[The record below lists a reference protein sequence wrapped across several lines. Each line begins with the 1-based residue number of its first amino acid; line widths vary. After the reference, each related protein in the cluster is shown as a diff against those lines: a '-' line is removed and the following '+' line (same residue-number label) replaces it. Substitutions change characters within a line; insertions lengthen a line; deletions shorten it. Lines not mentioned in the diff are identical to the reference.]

1 VDGLKFFFLEEV
13 FFLNVIFEDFFCME
27 LTWWWNS
34 KVVWILFCIF
44 MDLFDMVF
52 VSNRLRK

>member
-1 VDGLKFFFLEEV
+1 
-13 FFLNVIFEDFFCME
+13 ME

-34 KVVWILFCIF
+34 KVVWNLFCIF

-52 VSNRLRK
+52 DGNRLWK